1 MTTNSSGKRGRTERA
16 LAAALV
22 TARVMSWG
30 LACVLSAGAISGC
43 AAGSADSAEGQGK
56 PPPGVST
63 VPMGPEIEFTFDS
76 IDDRPVSA
84 AATRGKPTVLA
95 FVTTSSLRSQ
105 AEVDFLVAMAK
116 HDAAQVNYAVVA
128 LEASAD
134 RELVELYKKS
144 LAIPF
149 PVALSDVATRA
160 GAGPFGDVSAVPVT
174 VLLDRAGRVVWR
186 VDGRVAPSGEI
197 RAAMHGL

>member
-1 MTTNSSGKRGRTERA
+1 VTTNSSGKKGRTERA
-16 LAAALV
+16 LAALA
-22 TARVMSWG
+22 TASVAMGW
-30 LACVLSAGAISGC
+30 AVAGCGGAT
-43 AAGSADSAEGQGK
+43 AESPGK
-56 PPPGVST
+56 PPLGVST
-63 VPMGPEIEFTFDS
+63 VSMGPEVDFKFDS
-76 IDDRPVSA
+76 IDDRPVNA
-84 AATRGKPTVLA
+84 EATRGKPTVLA
-95 FVTTSSLRSQ
+95 FVTTSSLGAQ
-105 AEVDFLVAMAK
+105 AQVDFLIAMAK

-128 LEASAD
+128 LEANAD

-149 PVALSDVATRA
+149 PVAMSDVATRA

-186 VDGRVAPSGEI
+186 VEGRVAKSAEI